1 MSSVQLTSIDSPFGS
16 LEACVSGD
24 AAGVGKE
31 AGTVGANPGL
41 MKSGGGLAH
50 AKSRYTPRIFRIP
63 LESCET

>member
-1 MSSVQLTSIDSPFGS
+1 M
-16 LEACVSGD
+16 SGD